1 MRKWIL
7 LFVVAWLIAVTV
19 ASAEGMTASNPWC
32 WLWFVGP
39 QVQWI
44 PLVVGP

>member
-7 LFVVAWLIAVTV
+7 LFVVAALIAVTV
-19 ASAEGMTASNPWC
+19 ANAEGMFASNPWC
-32 WLWFVGP
+32 WLWFKGV

>member
-7 LFVVAWLIAVTV
+7 LFVVAGLIAATV

-32 WLWFVGP
+32 WLWFQGP
-39 QVQWI
+39 QVAWL
-44 PLVVGP
+44 PLVQ